1 MSLNKLGK
9 DELKIV
15 AEELNL
21 TVPEGAKIAGLK
33 NLIVNSDVYKND
45 KELVQSAI
53 DYALA
58 EIKNKRLDSEIK
70 LEFERIK
77 LAQLQ
82 KQLELA
88 NIQKNLPQNPDIRN
102 PSVFE
107 TAANC
112 NVETLLKSVKTLT
125 IPVPS
130 RVESYNLFFQSLEK
144 AFKIKE
150 VPEQFKGEIL
160 LNILGER
167 VNNLLVHVSE
177 EELNNYSK
185 LKDLVLKEFS
195 PTPQECYNRFQKAQ
209 KLSSES
215 YVQFASRL
223 CATFEYYCQLRNVND
238 FKSLYS
244 INETKVHCGL
254 IRDEDLNKN
263 LEKFWKLE
271 EIEEPIVKN
280 KERLI
285 CEEHYANTHFRTKE
299 GKYVVSMPLKKEPS
313 CLGNSKDI
321 ALKRLG
327 SLWNRLARDD
337 NYLNLYREFLR
348 DYERLGH
355 MKEVTNETEPKI
367 AYYATH
373 HGIYRPEKST
383 TKLRVVFNC
392 SSLTDNGISLNDIQY
407 NGGVIQEDL
416 YAQML
421 RFRTYTYA
429 FTADIKMMYRTI
441 LINPKQR
448 SLQRI
453 VWCESEHE
461 SPKIYELSTVTYGTV
476 SAPYLAQRTLTQL
489 SMDEEANF
497 PIAASVLRNNLYM
510 DDVLCG
516 AATLEEAIVL
526 RQQLKGILK
535 SAGMELHKLCA
546 NHEKLSPGPEQN
558 YNFAT
563 LTETKTLGV
572 SWKPNLDFFLIKVKV
587 CLDSS
592 YTKRDVL
599 STIAKIFDPVGLMA
613 PVISKAKIFL
623 QRLWRSKLEWNDLLP
638 AEEYREWQQFL
649 VSLENINNIEIPR
662 RILVAFPEVTE
673 IHGFA
678 DASERCYGAAV
689 YCKSKN
695 LKSETL
701 VRLIT
706 SKSRVAPIK
715 SLTIPRLELCA
726 AVLLAKLVKRVVA
739 ALQLE
744 TAEIYLW
751 SDSMIVMAWLRKEPM
766 DLKTFVQNRVGKIQE
781 LYPNQLWRHVP
792 SDQNPAD
799 LVSRG
804 VDPEKLLQ
812 QNLWFN
818 GPTFLSGDDY
828 PNRTINCRE
837 KLDEYNSEL
846 KNCVNEQIENFQ
858 SVLNIHVNDF
868 LNDLLNLNN
877 NYITILR
884 VLSFIFRFVENLKGI
899 NKVAGPLTTKEFEKA
914 ETYLVKKVQEQEF
927 SSDINHLKSKGSVLP
942 NTVHIE
948 LVSDLTSQAFIAALK
963 RFMARRGKCAK
974 LFSDNGKNFFG
985 ASNEIKK
992 LLEIVRKPDEKLANY
1007 LAAEG
1012 IEWKFIPAR
1021 SPNFGGLWEAAI
1033 KSYKYHL
1040 KRVVNGINLT
1050 YEELLTVT
1058 VQIEGIL
1065 NSRPLCPL
1073 SNNDDDFQ
1081 VLTPAHFLINR
1092 SLNSLEEP
1100 NLTKCK
1106 ESNLKQWQKIT
1117 KIVQL
1122 MWKFG
1127 AVIT

>member
-1 MSLNKLGK
+1 
-9 DELKIV
+9 
-15 AEELNL
+15 
-21 TVPEGAKIAGLK
+21 
-33 NLIVNSDVYKND
+33 
-45 KELVQSAI
+45 
-53 DYALA
+53 
-58 EIKNKRLDSEIK
+58 
-70 LEFERIK
+70 
-77 LAQLQ
+77 
-82 KQLELA
+82 
-88 NIQKNLPQNPDIRN
+88 
-102 PSVFE
+102 
-107 TAANC
+107 
-112 NVETLLKSVKTLT
+112 
-125 IPVPS
+125 
-130 RVESYNLFFQSLEK
+130 
-144 AFKIKE
+144 
-150 VPEQFKGEIL
+150 
-160 LNILGER
+160 
-167 VNNLLVHVSE
+167 
-177 EELNNYSK
+177 
-185 LKDLVLKEFS
+185 
-195 PTPQECYNRFQKAQ
+195 
-209 KLSSES
+209 
-215 YVQFASRL
+215 
-223 CATFEYYCQLRNVND
+223 
-238 FKSLYS
+238 
-244 INETKVHCGL
+244 
-254 IRDEDLNKN
+254 
-263 LEKFWKLE
+263 
-271 EIEEPIVKN
+271 
-280 KERLI
+280 
-285 CEEHYANTHFRTKE
+285 
-299 GKYVVSMPLKKEPS
+299 
-313 CLGNSKDI
+313 
-321 ALKRLG
+321 
-327 SLWNRLARDD
+327 
-337 NYLNLYREFLR
+337 
-348 DYERLGH
+348 
-355 MKEVTNETEPKI
+355 MKEVTNETDPDI
-367 AYYATH
+367 TYYATH

-429 FTADIKMMYRTI
+429 FTAEIKRTYRTI

-516 AATLEEAIVL
+516 AATLEETIVL

-546 NHEKLSPGPEQN
+546 NHEKLSPDPEQN

-572 SWKPNLDFFLIKVKV
+572 SWKPNLDCLLIKVKV

-662 RILVAFPEVTE
+662 RILVAFPEVIE

-695 LKSETL
+695 LKSGTL

-744 TAEIYLW
+744 TAELYLW
-751 SDSMIVMAWLRKEPM
+751 SDSMIVLAWLRKEPM
-766 DLKTFVQNRVGKIQE
+766 DLKTFVQNRVAKIQE

-828 PNRTINCRE
+828 PNRTIDCTE

-868 LNDLLNLNN
+868 LNDLLNLSN

-899 NKVAGPLTTKEFEKA
+899 NKVAGPLTTKEFQKA
-914 ETYLVKKVQEQEF
+914 ETYLIKKIQEQEF
-927 SSDINHLKSKGSVLP
+927 SSDIKHLKSKGSVLP
-942 NTVHIE
+942 NI
-948 LVSDLTSQAFIAALK
+948 
-963 RFMARRGKCAK
+963 
-974 LFSDNGKNFFG
+974 
-985 ASNEIKK
+985 
-992 LLEIVRKPDEKLANY
+992 RKPDEKLANY

-1033 KSYKYHL
+1033 KSCKYHL

-1106 ESNLKQWQKIT
+1106 ESNLKKWQKIT

-1122 MWKFG
+1122 MWKFWSRNYLNQLQQRG
-1127 AVIT
+1127 KWMFEKNNVKIGDLVLIIEENLPTYKWALGRIVELYYGEDKKVRVVKIKTQYSTCKRAISKICVLPMEDP

>member
-33 NLIVNSDVYKND
+33 NLIVNSDAYKND

-58 EIKNKRLDSEIK
+58 EIKNKRLDSETK

-88 NIQKNLPQNPDIRN
+88 NIQKNLIENSDIQN
-102 PSVFE
+102 PSVCE
-107 TAANC
+107 TAANI

-150 VPEQFKGEIL
+150 VPEQFKCEIL

-238 FKSLYS
+238 FKSLC
-244 INETKVHCGL
+244 EL
-254 IRDEDLNKN
+254 IVSDKIMNTLDRELMSYMNIKQG
-263 LEKFWKLE
+263 EKYFKPQD
-271 EIEEPIVKN
+271 I
-280 KERLI
+280 
-285 CEEHYANTHFRTKE
+285 YA
-299 GKYVVSMPLKKEPS
+299 LKKEPS

-448 SLQRI
+448 NLQRI

-546 NHEKLSPGPEQN
+546 NHEKLSPDPEQN

-563 LTETKTLGV
+563 LTETKT
-572 SWKPNLDFFLIKVKV
+572 
-587 CLDSS
+587 
-592 YTKRDVL
+592 DVL

-662 RILVAFPEVTE
+662 RILVAFPEVIE

-744 TAEIYLW
+744 TAEVYLW
-751 SDSMIVMAWLRKEPM
+751 SDSMIVLAWLRKEPM
-766 DLKTFVQNRVGKIQE
+766 DLKTFVQNRVAKIQE

-868 LNDLLNLNN
+868 LNDLLNLSN

-899 NKVAGPLTTKEFEKA
+899 NKVAGPLTTKEFQKA

-942 NTVHIE
+942 N
-948 LVSDLTSQAFIAALK
+948 SKLK
-963 RFMARRGKCAK
+963 TLNPF
-974 LFSDNGKNFFG
+974 LDDNGVLRVGGRLCN
-985 ASNEIKK
+985 
-992 LLEIVRKPDEKLANY
+992 LELSFD
-1007 LAAEG
+1007 
-1012 IEWKFIPAR
+1012 
-1021 SPNFGGLWEAAI
+1021 
-1033 KSYKYHL
+1033 KST
-1040 KRVVNGINLT
+1040 R
-1050 YEELLTVT
+1050 
-1058 VQIEGIL
+1058 
-1065 NSRPLCPL
+1065 
-1073 SNNDDDFQ
+1073 
-1081 VLTPAHFLINR
+1081 
-1092 SLNSLEEP
+1092 
-1100 NLTKCK
+1100 
-1106 ESNLKQWQKIT
+1106 
-1117 KIVQL
+1117 
-1122 MWKFG
+1122 
-1127 AVIT
+1127 

>member
-88 NIQKNLPQNPDIRN
+88 NIQKNLIENSDIQN
-102 PSVFE
+102 PSVCE

-150 VPEQFKGEIL
+150 VPEQFKCEIL

-238 FKSLYS
+238 FKSLC
-244 INETKVHCGL
+244 EL
-254 IRDEDLNKN
+254 IVSDKIMNTLDRELMSYMNIKQG
-263 LEKFWKLE
+263 EKYFKPQD
-271 EIEEPIVKN
+271 I
-280 KERLI
+280 
-285 CEEHYANTHFRTKE
+285 YA
-299 GKYVVSMPLKKEPS
+299 LKKEPS

-355 MKEVTNETEPKI
+355 MKEVTNESEPKI

-448 SLQRI
+448 NLQRI

-510 DDVLCG
+510 DDVLSG

-535 SAGMELHKLCA
+535 GAGMELHKLCA
-546 NHEKLSPGPEQN
+546 NHEKLSPDPEQN

-572 SWKPNLDFFLIKVKV
+572 SWKPNLDCLLIKVKV

-662 RILVAFPEVTE
+662 RILVSFPEVIE

-726 AVLLAKLVKRVVA
+726 TVLLAKLVKRVVA

-744 TAEIYLW
+744 TAEVYLW
-751 SDSMIVMAWLRKEPM
+751 SDSMIVLAWLRKEPM
-766 DLKTFVQNRVGKIQE
+766 DLKTFVQNRVAKIQE

-868 LNDLLNLNN
+868 LNDLLNLSN

-899 NKVAGPLTTKEFEKA
+899 NKVAGPLTTKEFQNA
-914 ETYLVKKVQEQEF
+914 ETYLIKRIQEQEF
-927 SSDINHLKSKGSVLP
+927 SSDIKHLKSKGSVLP
-942 NTVHIE
+942 NI
-948 LVSDLTSQAFIAALK
+948 
-963 RFMARRGKCAK
+963 
-974 LFSDNGKNFFG
+974 
-985 ASNEIKK
+985 
-992 LLEIVRKPDEKLANY
+992 RKPDEKLANY

-1033 KSYKYHL
+1033 KSCKYHL

-1106 ESNLKQWQKIT
+1106 ESNLKKWQKIT

-1122 MWKFG
+1122 MWKFWSRNYLNQLQQRG
-1127 AVIT
+1127 KWMFEKNNVKIGDLVLIIEENLPTYKWALGRIVELYYGEDKKVRVVKIKTQYTTCKRAISKICVLPMEDP

>member
-21 TVPEGAKIAGLK
+21 TVPEGAKIADLK
-33 NLIVNSDVYKND
+33 NLIVNSDVHKND

-53 DYALA
+53 DYAWA
-58 EIKNKRLDSEIK
+58 EIKNKRLDSETK

-88 NIQKNLPQNPDIRN
+88 NIQKNLPQNP
-102 PSVFE
+102 SVFE
-107 TAANC
+107 TAANI
-112 NVETLLKSVKTLT
+112 NVETLLKFVKTLT

-130 RVESYNLFFQSLEK
+130 TVESYNLFFQSLEK

-150 VPEQFKGEIL
+150 VPEKFKGEIL

-167 VNNLLVHVSE
+167 CNNILVHVSE
-177 EELNNYSK
+177 EELNNYS
-185 LKDLVLKEFS
+185 
-195 PTPQECYNRFQKAQ
+195 
-209 KLSSES
+209 
-215 YVQFASRL
+215 
-223 CATFEYYCQLRNVND
+223 
-238 FKSLYS
+238 
-244 INETKVHCGL
+244 
-254 IRDEDLNKN
+254 
-263 LEKFWKLE
+263 
-271 EIEEPIVKN
+271 
-280 KERLI
+280 
-285 CEEHYANTHFRTKE
+285 
-299 GKYVVSMPLKKEPS
+299 
-313 CLGNSKDI
+313 NSKDI

-327 SLWNRLARDD
+327 SLWNRLARDE

-355 MKEVTNETEPKI
+355 MKEVTNETEPDI
-367 AYYATH
+367 TYYATH

-392 SSLTDNGISLNDIQY
+392 SSLTDNGISLHDIQY

-429 FTADIKMMYRTI
+429 ITADIKMMYRTI

-448 SLQRI
+448 NLQRI

-461 SPKIYELSTVTYGTV
+461 SPKIYELLTVTYGTV

-497 PIAASVLRNNLYM
+497 LIAASVLRNNYM
-510 DDVLCG
+510 DDVLCR

-535 SAGMELHKLCA
+535 SAGMK
-546 NHEKLSPGPEQN
+546 
-558 YNFAT
+558 
-563 LTETKTLGV
+563 TKTLGV
-572 SWKPNLDFFLIKVKV
+572 SWKPNLDCFLIKVKV

-662 RILVAFPEVTE
+662 RILVAFPEVIE

-678 DASERCYGAAV
+678 DASEWCYGAAV

-715 SLTIPRLELCA
+715 RLTIPRLELCA

-744 TAEIYLW
+744 TAEVYLW
-751 SDSMIVMAWLRKEPM
+751 SDSTIVLAWLRKEPM
-766 DLKTFVQNRVGKIQE
+766 DLKTFVQNRVAKIQE

-804 VDPEKLLQ
+804 VDPDKLLQ
-812 QNLWFN
+812 QTLWFN
-818 GPTFLSGDDY
+818 GPTFLSGDDDY

-837 KLDEYNSEL
+837 KRDEYNSEM

-868 LNDLLNLNN
+868 LNDLLNLSN

-914 ETYLVKKVQEQEF
+914 ETFLIFSRMGFPRELQTDQGKSFMSALTTEFLESFEVKVDR
-927 SSDINHLKSKGSVLP
+927 SSVYHPQSNPVERMHR
-942 NTVHIE
+942 T
-948 LVSDLTSQAFIAALK
+948 LK
-963 RFMARRGKCAK
+963 RILRVLC
-974 LFSDNGKNFFG
+974 
-985 ASNEIKK
+985 
-992 LLEIVRKPDEKLANY
+992 LEAIPD
-1007 LAAEG
+1007 
-1012 IEWKFIPAR
+1012 
-1021 SPNFGGLWEAAI
+1021 
-1033 KSYKYHL
+1033 
-1040 KRVVNGINLT
+1040 
-1050 YEELLTVT
+1050 
-1058 VQIEGIL
+1058 
-1065 NSRPLCPL
+1065 
-1073 SNNDDDFQ
+1073 
-1081 VLTPAHFLINR
+1081 
-1092 SLNSLEEP
+1092 
-1100 NLTKCK
+1100 
-1106 ESNLKQWQKIT
+1106 
-1117 KIVQL
+1117 
-1122 MWKFG
+1122 
-1127 AVIT
+1127 

>member
-1 MSLNKLGK
+1 
-9 DELKIV
+9 
-15 AEELNL
+15 
-21 TVPEGAKIAGLK
+21 
-33 NLIVNSDVYKND
+33 
-45 KELVQSAI
+45 
-53 DYALA
+53 
-58 EIKNKRLDSEIK
+58 
-70 LEFERIK
+70 
-77 LAQLQ
+77 
-82 KQLELA
+82 
-88 NIQKNLPQNPDIRN
+88 
-102 PSVFE
+102 
-107 TAANC
+107 
-112 NVETLLKSVKTLT
+112 
-125 IPVPS
+125 
-130 RVESYNLFFQSLEK
+130 
-144 AFKIKE
+144 
-150 VPEQFKGEIL
+150 
-160 LNILGER
+160 
-167 VNNLLVHVSE
+167 
-177 EELNNYSK
+177 
-185 LKDLVLKEFS
+185 
-195 PTPQECYNRFQKAQ
+195 
-209 KLSSES
+209 
-215 YVQFASRL
+215 
-223 CATFEYYCQLRNVND
+223 
-238 FKSLYS
+238 
-244 INETKVHCGL
+244 
-254 IRDEDLNKN
+254 
-263 LEKFWKLE
+263 
-271 EIEEPIVKN
+271 
-280 KERLI
+280 
-285 CEEHYANTHFRTKE
+285 
-299 GKYVVSMPLKKEPS
+299 
-313 CLGNSKDI
+313 
-321 ALKRLG
+321 
-327 SLWNRLARDD
+327 
-337 NYLNLYREFLR
+337 
-348 DYERLGH
+348 
-355 MKEVTNETEPKI
+355 
-367 AYYATH
+367 
-373 HGIYRPEKST
+373 
-383 TKLRVVFNC
+383 
-392 SSLTDNGISLNDIQY
+392 
-407 NGGVIQEDL
+407 
-416 YAQML
+416 
-421 RFRTYTYA
+421 
-429 FTADIKMMYRTI
+429 MMYRTI

-448 SLQRI
+448 NLQRI

-546 NHEKLSPGPEQN
+546 NHEKLSPDPEQN

-572 SWKPNLDFFLIKVKV
+572 SWKPNLDCLLIKVKV

-662 RILVAFPEVTE
+662 RILVTFPEVTE

-744 TAEIYLW
+744 TAELYLW
-751 SDSMIVMAWLRKEPM
+751 SDSMIVLAWLRKEPM
-766 DLKTFVQNRVGKIQE
+766 DLKTFVQNRVAKIQE

-818 GPTFLSGDDY
+818 GPTFLS
-828 PNRTINCRE
+828 
-837 KLDEYNSEL
+837 
-846 KNCVNEQIENFQ
+846 
-858 SVLNIHVNDF
+858 
-868 LNDLLNLNN
+868 
-877 NYITILR
+877 
-884 VLSFIFRFVENLKGI
+884 
-899 NKVAGPLTTKEFEKA
+899 A
-914 ETYLVKKVQEQEF
+914 
-927 SSDINHLKSKGSVLP
+927 
-942 NTVHIE
+942 VHIE

-974 LFSDNGKNFFG
+974 LFSDNGKNFVG

-992 LLEIVRKPDEKLANY
+992 LLEIVKKPDEKLANY

-1033 KSYKYHL
+1033 KSCKYHL

-1106 ESNLKQWQKIT
+1106 ESNLKKWQKIT

-1122 MWKFG
+1122 MWKFWSRNYLNQLQQRG
-1127 AVIT
+1127 KWMFEKNNVKIGDLVLISEENLPTYKWALGRIVELYYGEDKKVRVVKIKTQYTTCKRAISKFVFYQWKILKYNLNFSFSVTIGGV

>member
-1 MSLNKLGK
+1 MPFEYCFNSIVKDKYSEWQTFRALLDSGSETCLISNECANKLRLKTERINTLISCLNDASMVVNGCVK
-9 DELKIV
+9 VAISNQNKSFERELDMLVVKKITDFIPQK
-15 AEELNL
+15 ALE
-21 TVPEGAKIAGLK
+21 I
-33 NLIVNSDVYKND
+33 NSDFYNFV
-45 KELVQSAI
+45 ELADSKFNVPGKI
-53 DYALA
+53 DLLLGANIFYELL
-58 EIKNKRLDSEIK
+58 KP
-70 LEFERIK
+70 ERIK
-77 LAQLQ
+77 IKDSQL
-82 KQLELA
+82 LLV
-88 NIQKNLPQNPDIRN
+88 N
-102 PSVFE
+102 SVFGYIV
-107 TAANC
+107 TG
-112 NVETLLKSVKTLT
+112 
-125 IPVPS
+125 
-130 RVESYNLFFQSLEK
+130 NL
-144 AFKIKE
+144 
-150 VPEQFKGEIL
+150 
-160 LNILGER
+160 
-167 VNNLLVHVSE
+167 
-177 EELNNYSK
+177 
-185 LKDLVLKEFS
+185 D
-195 PTPQECYNRFQKAQ
+195 T
-209 KLSSES
+209 
-215 YVQFASRL
+215 
-223 CATFEYYCQLRNVND
+223 
-238 FKSLYS
+238 

-271 EIEEPIVKN
+271 QIEEPIVKY

-355 MKEVTNETEPKI
+355 MKEVTNETEPKL

-448 SLQRI
+448 NLQRI

-563 LTETKTLGV
+563 LTETKT
-572 SWKPNLDFFLIKVKV
+572 
-587 CLDSS
+587 
-592 YTKRDVL
+592 DVL

-638 AEEYREWQQFL
+638 AEEYRAWQQFL

-744 TAEIYLW
+744 TAEVYLW
-751 SDSMIVMAWLRKEPM
+751 VA
-766 DLKTFVQNRVGKIQE
+766 KIQE

-846 KNCVNEQIENFQ
+846 KNCVDEQIENFQ

-868 LNDLLNLNN
+868 LNDLLNLSN

-899 NKVAGPLTTKEFEKA
+899 NKVAGPLTTKEFKKA

-927 SSDINHLKSKGSVLP
+927 SSDINHLK
-942 NTVHIE
+942 TVHIE

-974 LFSDNGKNFFG
+974 LFSDNGKNFVG

-1033 KSYKYHL
+1033 KSCKYHL

-1106 ESNLKQWQKIT
+1106 ESNLKKWQKIT

-1122 MWKFG
+1122 MWKFWSRNYLNQLQQRG
-1127 AVIT
+1127 KWMFEKNNVQIGDLVLIIEENLPTYKWALGRIVELYYGEDKKVRVVKIKIQYSTCKRAISKICVLPMEDP

>member
-1 MSLNKLGK
+1 
-9 DELKIV
+9 
-15 AEELNL
+15 
-21 TVPEGAKIAGLK
+21 
-33 NLIVNSDVYKND
+33 
-45 KELVQSAI
+45 
-53 DYALA
+53 
-58 EIKNKRLDSEIK
+58 
-70 LEFERIK
+70 
-77 LAQLQ
+77 
-82 KQLELA
+82 
-88 NIQKNLPQNPDIRN
+88 
-102 PSVFE
+102 
-107 TAANC
+107 
-112 NVETLLKSVKTLT
+112 
-125 IPVPS
+125 
-130 RVESYNLFFQSLEK
+130 
-144 AFKIKE
+144 
-150 VPEQFKGEIL
+150 
-160 LNILGER
+160 
-167 VNNLLVHVSE
+167 
-177 EELNNYSK
+177 
-185 LKDLVLKEFS
+185 
-195 PTPQECYNRFQKAQ
+195 
-209 KLSSES
+209 
-215 YVQFASRL
+215 
-223 CATFEYYCQLRNVND
+223 
-238 FKSLYS
+238 
-244 INETKVHCGL
+244 
-254 IRDEDLNKN
+254 
-263 LEKFWKLE
+263 
-271 EIEEPIVKN
+271 
-280 KERLI
+280 
-285 CEEHYANTHFRTKE
+285 
-299 GKYVVSMPLKKEPS
+299 MPLKKEPS

-327 SLWNRLARDD
+327 SLWNRLARDE

-367 AYYATH
+367 TYYATH
-373 HGIYRPEKST
+373 HGIYRPDKST

-441 LINPKQR
+441 LINTKPR
-448 SLQRI
+448 NLQII

-546 NHEKLSPGPEQN
+546 NHEKLSPDPEQN

-572 SWKPNLDFFLIKVKV
+572 SWKPNLDCFLIKVKV

-623 QRLWRSKLEWNDLLP
+623 Q
-638 AEEYREWQQFL
+638 Q
-649 VSLENINNIEIPR
+649 SLENINNIEIPR
-662 RILVAFPEVTE
+662 RILVAFPEVIE

-744 TAEIYLW
+744 TAELYLW
-751 SDSMIVMAWLRKEPM
+751 LDSMIVLAWLRKEPM
-766 DLKTFVQNRVGKIQE
+766 DLKTFVQNRVAKIQE

-792 SDQNPAD
+792 SDQNSAD
-799 LVSRG
+799 LVYRG
-804 VDPEKLLQ
+804 VDPDKLLQ

-818 GPTFLSGDDY
+818 GPTFLSGDDDY

-868 LNDLLNLNN
+868 LNDLLNLSND
-877 NYITILR
+877 YITILR

-914 ETYLVKKVQEQEF
+914 ETFLVKKVQEQEF
-927 SSDINHLKSKGSVLP
+927 SSDINHLKTKPIVSTQIMGNLPKERLITDYPFNCSGVDFSGPFFIKNKGQRKGNLFKVYICIFVCFVVKA
-942 NTVHIE
+942 VHIE
-948 LVSDLTSQAFIAALK
+948 LVSNLTSQAFIAALK
-963 RFMARRGKCAK
+963 MFMARRGKCAK
-974 LFSDNGKNFFG
+974 LFPDNGKNFVG

-992 LLEIVRKPDEKLANY
+992 LLEIVRNPDEKLANY

-1033 KSYKYHL
+1033 KSCKYHL

-1065 NSRPLCPL
+1065 NPRPLCPL

-1106 ESNLKQWQKIT
+1106 ESNLKKW
-1117 KIVQL
+1117 
-1122 MWKFG
+1122 
-1127 AVIT
+1127 